1 MIMLDTIGGA
11 TDILRRSLFL
21 PDNLFSMAVYAT
33 LVIGSDGST
42 SKNGT
47 SREIASGADRS
58 EFLARRREVD
68 FILIGGQTARCEP
81 YHRTPVPVVVASR
94 SMINSLADNR
104 NAYWWNCTPLEALER
119 GMKKFGDNVLVEAGA
134 SIIFELIQA
143 RALDGIY
150 LSVTPQSGGVEKI
163 DYRQLI
169 ENFSEISMRNFE
181 DTKFIEAKTL
191 K

>member
-1 MIMLDTIGGA
+1 
-11 TDILRRSLFL
+11 
-21 PDNLFSMAVYAT
+21 MAVYAT

-42 SKNGT
+42 SKNGS

-68 FILIGGQTARCEP
+68 FILIGGQTARSEP

-104 NAYWWNCTPLEALER
+104 NAYWWNCSPLEALER
-119 GMKKFGDNVLVEAGA
+119 GIKKFGDNVLVEAGA
-134 SIIFELIQA
+134 SIIFELIEA

-150 LSVTPQSGGVEKI
+150 LSITSQIGGDEKI
-163 DYRQLI
+163 NYRQLI
-169 ENFSEISMRNFE
+169 DKFSEIKARDVE
-181 DTKFIEAKTL
+181 DTQFIEAKTL

>member
-1 MIMLDTIGGA
+1 
-11 TDILRRSLFL
+11 
-21 PDNLFSMAVYAT
+21 MAVYAT

-42 SKNGT
+42 SKNGS

-68 FILIGGQTARCEP
+68 FILIGGQTARSEP
-81 YHRTPVPVVVASR
+81 YRRTPVPVVVASR

-104 NAYWWNCTPLEALER
+104 NAYWWNCSPLEALES
-119 GMKKFGDNVLVEAGA
+119 GIKKFGDNVLVEAGA
-134 SIIFELIQA
+134 SIIFQLIEA
-143 RALDGIY
+143 RALDGIF
-150 LSVTPQSGGVEKI
+150 LSITSQSGGDEKI

-169 ENFSEISMRNFE
+169 EKFSEIKARDVE

>member
-1 MIMLDTIGGA
+1 MSDTIGGA
-11 TDILRRSLFL
+11 TDILRRSPFL

-150 LSVTPQSGGVEKI
+150 LSVTPQSGGDEKI

-169 ENFSEISMRNFE
+169 ENFSEISTRNFE